1 MHPRQKFHFSFRLIA
16 KLVFFL
22 TALLF
27 PCHFTAFSS
36 EAKDP
41 GPKRILI
48 IYSYHEGLPWEKTI
62 DDSLRATLASKSGE
76 PIELNVEHADRIR
89 HPDDAYLD
97 NFVDRLRHKYAQ
109 PKMDV
114 VIGIDDEATDIL
126 LNYGEEIF
134 PGVPVVFVTAERKT
148 LQRDALTSNMTSLLW
163 GPDIRG
169 TVDLM

>member
-1 MHPRQKFHFSFRLIA
+1 MHPRQKFHFSFRFIA

-36 EAKDP
+36 EAEDP

-148 LQRDALTSNMTSLLW
+148 MQRDALKSNMTSLLW